1 MDNINFNHDDFFR
14 QGFCVVRNVISPEEV
29 QKYEKF
35 HWRSGDQKIYISN
48 ISKIKSEYN
57 WSPKI
62 GISEGLDKVIGWIR
76 ENDTNI
82 KKILKI

>member
-1 MDNINFNHDDFFR
+1 MELKVYFQINY
-14 QGFCVVRNVISPEEV
+14 RNETL
-29 QKYEKF
+29 
-35 HWRSGDQKIYISN
+35 KIYISN
-48 ISKIKSEYN
+48 ISKIKREYN

-62 GISEGLDKVIGWIR
+62 RISEGLDKVIKWIR